1 MTQPIKLQLN
11 ADALAALFPE
21 GSQARVELQNAVV
34 AEFVR
39 KHIKIAALGSGIQ
52 LQIEK
57 AKKEAIEV
65 ALGEFGLKKDTW
77 GAMKL
82 TSVAQGS
89 IADATR
95 AAVRQEVTDQIAVAV
110 NLAKSTVTHDAQAAV
125 NRLVNGEIATAVKAR
140 VQEVAKGV
148 LGG

>member
-11 ADALAALFPE
+11 ADAIAALFPE

-82 TSVAQGS
+82 TGAAQGS

-110 NLAKSTVTHDAQAAV
+110 NLAKGTVTHDAQAAV